1 MDGRILKNKGNI
13 KKTMGQKKNGV
24 VKFVSQFSQGGGG
37 GIVLNSSEN
46 YGYILYLII
55 THQQVLY
62 CICQMSYVVYC

>member
-24 VKFVSQFSQGGGG
+24 VKFVSQFSQGGG
-37 GIVLNSSEN
+37 INLNSSEY
-46 YGYILYLII
+46 YGYILYLVI

-62 CICQMSYVVYC
+62 CTCQMSYVVYS